1 MSPLR
6 VSEKTLELN
15 ICAEVLQVIRQIPG
29 CNRAFWIGMK
39 QDQEA
44 RLGID
49 ELINNL
55 PTGMHLALQFKAP
68 RSEPR
73 DQIPYRF
80 TINDRQNNNLLRLA
94 NSRPEA
100 VYYILPQYNSFA
112 KMRLDSPNLLRDA
125 WLLKVSDLQGLPA
138 STNRQGT
145 HMVGTNPPIAVVR
158 SEPTEKKIWS
168 AIEVINGILR
178 EGQTTRE
185 SILISHAFLKEWLGD
200 LIAEAEGNK
209 LVVGQRLRGFSTFC
223 IS

>member
-15 ICAEVLQVIRQIPG
+15 ICAEVLHAIRQIPG

-49 ELINNL
+49 ELIHNL

-73 DQIPYRF
+73 DQIPYMF
-80 TINDRQNNNLLRLA
+80 TINDRQNNSLLRLA
-94 NSRPEA
+94 NNRPEA
-100 VYYILPQYNSFA
+100 VYYIFPHYNSFA
-112 KMRLDSPNLLRDA
+112 KMRLDSPTLLRDT
-125 WLLKVSDLQGLPA
+125 WSLKINDLQGLPA
-138 STNRQGT
+138 STKRQGT
-145 HMVGTNPPIAVVR
+145 HVVRTNPPTAFVR
-158 SEPTEKKIWS
+158 SEPIEKKIRS
-168 AIEVINGILR
+168 AIEIIEIILR
-178 EGQTTRE
+178 EGQTTLE
-185 SILISHAFLKEWLGD
+185 SILISHALLKQWLVD
-200 LIAEAEGNK
+200 LIVEAEGNK